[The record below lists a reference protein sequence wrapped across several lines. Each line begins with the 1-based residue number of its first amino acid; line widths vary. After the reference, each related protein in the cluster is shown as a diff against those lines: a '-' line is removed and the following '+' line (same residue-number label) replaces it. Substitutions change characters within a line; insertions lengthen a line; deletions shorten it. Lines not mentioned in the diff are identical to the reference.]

1 MRKKG
6 AGQATDDATAAAT
19 DDDLISVVTPAA
31 SVQWSGASWSDYGA
45 SYGVWTSM
53 STSITS
59 SASALTLMTSSG
71 DALGPA
77 SMLDPTNALV
87 GSAPP
92 MFQLAAF
99 GASGGWSSQ
108 NLFPRLLADV
118 TNDGNAD
125 IVAFGSNGVLVS
137 LANGTGGFSGPV
149 LLGGT
154 SFWGAQTGGWSSQD
168 TYPRLLAD
176 ANNDGNADIVGFA
189 STGVYVSLAFGFGGF
204 QTPAF
209 APGTSFWGT
218 QTGGW
223 SSQDTYPRVVADVNN
238 DGNADIVGF
247 ASNGFYSSIGLGN
260 GGFAGPNFVLG
271 TSFWGTQTGGW
282 SSQDTYPRFIADV
295 TGDGFAD
302 IVGFAQGGVY
312 VAGNTHS
319 GVTAPIFVAGS
330 SFWGTQTGG
339 WSSENLY
346 PRELADVNGDGM
358 ADLVG
363 FGQSGVY
370 VSLATGGALS
380 GTFAAPTLVPNSSF
394 WGASTGGW
402 SSQDAYP
409 RELAN
414 INFGDI
420 PAEKAD
426 IVGFA
431 SNGVWTS
438 VSTSTAFISTSNTS
452 PSPVSMLDLG
462 SPSGVPVSSPDVA
475 LLSQYMAGS
484 FATSSDGN
492 GGTLIADMPPITQPV
507 SLTPPQP

>member
-1 MRKKG
+1 
-6 AGQATDDATAAAT
+6 
-19 DDDLISVVTPAA
+19 VPAA
-31 SVQWSGASWSDYGA
+31 
-45 SYGVWTSM
+45 GVDCRHIGVVGMATSFAQPQFVL
-53 STSITS
+53 S
-59 SASALTLMTSSG
+59 
-71 DALGPA
+71 
-77 SMLDPTNALV
+77 
-87 GSAPP
+87 
-92 MFQLAAF
+92 AF
-99 GASGGWSSQ
+99 GSVAGGWSSQ
-108 NLFPRLLADV
+108 NLYPRLLADV
-118 TNDGNAD
+118 NHDSDAD
-125 IVAFGSNGVLVS
+125 IVGFASNGVMVS
-137 LANGTGGFSGPV
+137 AANGSGGFQGPV

-154 SFWGAQTGGWSSQD
+154 SFWGTQTGGWSSED

-176 ANNDGNADIVGFA
+176 VNHDSNADIVGFA
-189 STGVYVSLAFGFGGF
+189 QNGVYVSLAFGLGGF

-223 SSQDTYPRVVADVNN
+223 SSQDTYPREVVDVNN

-247 ASNGFYSSIGLGN
+247 ASNGFYASIGMGN
-260 GGFAGPNFVLG
+260 GGFQDPNFVAG
-271 TSFWGTQTGGW
+271 TSFWGVQTGGW
-282 SSQDTYPRFIADV
+282 SSQDTYPRFIADIS
-295 TGDGFAD
+295 GDGFAD

-330 SFWGTQTGG
+330 SFWGVQTGG
-339 WSSENLY
+339 WSSQTLY

-363 FGQSGVY
+363 FAQSGVY

-380 GTFAAPTLVPNSSF
+380 GTFAAPVLVPDSSF

-414 INFGDI
+414 IANGDT
-420 PAEKAD
+420 KAD

-438 VSTSTAFISTSNTS
+438 ISTSTIFFTST
-452 PSPVSMLDLG
+452 G
-462 SPSGVPVSSPDVA
+462 SDTASLSSSSDVA
-475 LLSQYMAGS
+475 LLGQYMAGS
-484 FATSSDGN
+484 FAMSSDGN
-492 GGTLIADMPPITQPV
+492 GGTLTDTALTTQPDW
-507 SLTPPQP
+507 LTPPHA

>member
-1 MRKKG
+1 M
-6 AGQATDDATAAAT
+6 ATSFAQPQFV
-19 DDDLISVVTPAA
+19 LS
-31 SVQWSGASWSDYGA
+31 
-45 SYGVWTSM
+45 
-53 STSITS
+53 
-59 SASALTLMTSSG
+59 
-71 DALGPA
+71 
-77 SMLDPTNALV
+77 
-87 GSAPP
+87 
-92 MFQLAAF
+92 AF
-99 GASGGWSSQ
+99 GSVAGGWSSQ
-108 NLFPRLLADV
+108 NLYPRLLADV
-118 TNDGNAD
+118 NHDSNAD
-125 IVAFGSNGVLVS
+125 IVGFASNGVLVS
-137 LANGTGGFSGPV
+137 LANGSGGFQGPV

-176 ANNDGNADIVGFA
+176 LDHNSDADIVGFA
-189 STGVYVSLAFGFGGF
+189 TNGVYVSHANGTGGF
-204 QTPAF
+204 LAPGF
-209 APGTSFWGT
+209 ASGTSFWGA

-223 SSQDTYPRVVADVNN
+223 SSQDTYPREVVDVNG

-247 ASNGFYSSIGLGN
+247 ASNGVYVSLMSFGV
-260 GGFAGPNFVLG
+260 GFQDPNFVAG
-271 TSFWGTQTGGW
+271 TSFWGAQTGGW

-302 IVGFAQGGVY
+302 IVGFAQNGVY

-339 WSSENLY
+339 WSSQNLY

-363 FGQSGVY
+363 FAQSGVY

-380 GTFAAPTLVPNSSF
+380 GTFAAPALVPNSSF
-394 WGASTGGW
+394 WGAGTGGW

-414 INFGDI
+414 ITNGDT
-420 PAEKAD
+420 KAD

-431 SNGVWTS
+431 QNGVWTS
-438 VSTSTAFISTSNTS
+438 ISTSTIFFTST
-452 PSPVSMLDLG
+452 G
-462 SPSGVPVSSPDVA
+462 SDTASLSSSSDVA

-492 GGTLIADMPPITQPV
+492 GGTLTDTALTTQQDW
-507 SLTPPQP
+507 LTLPHA

>member
-45 SYGVWTSM
+45 PSGVWTSM

-59 SASALTLMTSSG
+59 SASGSNLMTSSG

-77 SMLDPTNALV
+77 SMLDPTNALLS
-87 GSAPP
+87 SAPP

-99 GASGGWSSQ
+99 GASAGGWSSQ

-125 IVAFGSNGVLVS
+125 IVAFGNNGVLVS

-154 SFWGAQTGGWSSQD
+154 SFWGAQTGGWSSED

-176 ANNDGNADIVGFA
+176 ANHDGNADIVGFA
-189 STGVYVSLAFGFGGF
+189 STGVYVSLAFGLGGF

-247 ASNGFYSSIGLGN
+247 ASNGFYSSIGLGS
-260 GGFAGPNFVLG
+260 GGFAGPNFVPG

-282 SSQDTYPRFIADV
+282 SSQDTYPRFIADI

-302 IVGFAQGGVY
+302 IVGFAQNGVY
-312 VAGNTHS
+312 VAVNTHA
-319 GVTAPIFVAGS
+319 GVTAPKFVAGS

-339 WSSENLY
+339 WSSEDAY

-370 VSLATGGALS
+370 VSLGIGSGNFGAP
-380 GTFAAPTLVPNSSF
+380 ALVPGSSF
-394 WGASTGGW
+394 WGTQTGGW

-414 INFGDI
+414 IKFGDI
-420 PAEKAD
+420 RAEKAD
-426 IVGFA
+426 IIGFA

-438 VSTSTAFISTSNTS
+438 ISTSTAFISTSNTS
-452 PSPVSMLDLG
+452 SPVSMLDLG
-462 SPSGVPVSSPDVA
+462 SPSGVPVASPDVA
-475 LLSQYMAGS
+475 LLGQYMAGS

-492 GGTLIADMPPITQPV
+492 GGTLITEMAPITQPG
-507 SLTPPQP
+507 SLTPRQP

>member
-6 AGQATDDATAAAT
+6 AGQATDDATAAAI
-19 DDDLISVVTPAA
+19 DDDLISVLTPAA

-45 SYGVWTSM
+45 PSGVWTSIP
-53 STSITS
+53 TSITS
-59 SASALTLMTSSG
+59 SASVPNLMTSSG

-99 GASGGWSSQ
+99 GASAGGWSSQ

-125 IVAFGSNGVLVS
+125 IVAFGNNGVLVS

-154 SFWGAQTGGWSSQD
+154 SFWGAQTGGWSSED

-247 ASNGFYSSIGLGN
+247 ASNGFYSSIGLGS

-282 SSQDTYPRFIADV
+282 SSQDTYPRFIADI
-295 TGDGFAD
+295 TGDGWAD
-302 IVGFAQGGVY
+302 IVGFAQNGVY

-339 WSSENLY
+339 WSSQDAF

-358 ADLVG
+358 ADIVG
-363 FGQSGVY
+363 FAQGGAY
-370 VSLATGGALS
+370 VSLATGNGS
-380 GTFAAPTLVPNSSF
+380 FAGPTLGSNTSF
-394 WGASTGGW
+394 WGAQTGGW
-402 SSQDAYP
+402 SSNDLYP

-414 INFGDI
+414 ITTGDT
-420 PAEKAD
+420 KAD

-431 SNGVWTS
+431 QSGVWTYFHFQRS
-438 VSTSTAFISTSNTS
+438 ANHRITVIQRHELVS
-452 PSPVSMLDLG
+452 
-462 SPSGVPVSSPDVA
+462 
-475 LLSQYMAGS
+475 
-484 FATSSDGN
+484 
-492 GGTLIADMPPITQPV
+492 
-507 SLTPPQP
+507 

>member
-1 MRKKG
+1 
-6 AGQATDDATAAAT
+6 
-19 DDDLISVVTPAA
+19 
-31 SVQWSGASWSDYGA
+31 
-45 SYGVWTSM
+45 
-53 STSITS
+53 
-59 SASALTLMTSSG
+59 
-71 DALGPA
+71 
-77 SMLDPTNALV
+77 
-87 GSAPP
+87 

-99 GASGGWSSQ
+99 GASAGGWSSQ

-137 LANGTGGFSGPV
+137 LANGTGGVSGPV

-154 SFWGAQTGGWSSQD
+154 SFWGAQTGGWSSED

-176 ANNDGNADIVGFA
+176 ANHDGNADIVGFA
-189 STGVYVSLAFGFGGF
+189 STGVYVSLAFGLGGF

-247 ASNGFYSSIGLGN
+247 ASNGFYSSIGLGS

-282 SSQDTYPRFIADV
+282 SSQDTYPRFIADI
-295 TGDGFAD
+295 TGDGWSD
-302 IVGFAQGGVY
+302 IVGFAQNGVY
-312 VAGNTHS
+312 VALNTRV
-319 GVTAPIFVAGS
+319 GVTAPTFVAGS

-339 WSSENLY
+339 WSSEDAY

-370 VSLATGGALS
+370 VSLGIGS
-380 GTFAAPTLVPNSSF
+380 GNFAAPALVPGSSF
-394 WGASTGGW
+394 WGTQTGGW

-438 VSTSTAFISTSNTS
+438 ISTSTAFISTSDTS
-452 PSPVSMLDLG
+452 LSPLSMLDLG

-475 LLSQYMAGS
+475 LLGQYMAGS

-492 GGTLIADMPPITQPV
+492 GGTLTTADTPQTTQPV

>member
-1 MRKKG
+1 
-6 AGQATDDATAAAT
+6 
-19 DDDLISVVTPAA
+19 
-31 SVQWSGASWSDYGA
+31 
-45 SYGVWTSM
+45 
-53 STSITS
+53 
-59 SASALTLMTSSG
+59 
-71 DALGPA
+71 
-77 SMLDPTNALV
+77 MLDPEASPSNALV
-87 GSAPP
+87 SSAPA

-154 SFWGAQTGGWSSQD
+154 SFWGAQTGGWSSED

-176 ANNDGNADIVGFA
+176 ANHDGNADIVGFA
-189 STGVYVSLAFGFGGF
+189 STGIYASLAFGFGGF
-204 QTPAF
+204 QTLAF

-223 SSQDTYPRVVADVNN
+223 SSQDTYP
-238 DGNADIVGF
+238 G
-247 ASNGFYSSIGLGN
+247 
-260 GGFAGPNFVLG
+260 
-271 TSFWGTQTGGW
+271 
-282 SSQDTYPRFIADV
+282 FIADI
-295 TGDGFAD
+295 TGDGWSD

-330 SFWGTQTGG
+330 SFWGVQTGG
-339 WSSENLY
+339 WSSQNLY

-492 GGTLIADMPPITQPV
+492 GGTLITDMAPITQPV
-507 SLTPPQP
+507 SLTPPHP

>member
-6 AGQATDDATAAAT
+6 AGQATDDATATAT
-19 DDDLISVVTPAA
+19 DSDLISVLTPAA
-31 SVQWSGASWSDYGA
+31 SGASWSDYGA
-45 SYGVWTSM
+45 PYGVWTSI

-59 SASALTLMTSSG
+59 SASGSNPKTPSG

-77 SMLDPTNALV
+77 SMLDPEASPSNALV
-87 GSAPP
+87 SSAPA

-99 GASGGWSSQ
+99 GASAGGWSSQ
-108 NLFPRLLADV
+108 NLYPRLLADV

-154 SFWGAQTGGWSSQD
+154 SFWGAQTGGWSSED
-168 TYPRLLAD
+168 TYPRLLGD
-176 ANNDGNADIVGFA
+176 VNNDGNADIVGFA
-189 STGVYVSLAFGFGGF
+189 QNGVYVSLAFGFGGF

-223 SSQDTYPRVVADVNN
+223 SSQDTYPREVVDVNN

-247 ASNGFYSSIGLGN
+247 ASNGFYASIGIGN
-260 GGFAGPNFVLG
+260 GGFQTPNFVLG

-312 VAGNTHS
+312 VSLNTHV
-319 GVTAPIFVAGS
+319 GVTAPKFAAGT

-339 WSSENLY
+339 WSSEDAY
-346 PRELADVNGDGM
+346 PRKLADVNGDGM

-363 FGQSGVY
+363 FAQSGVY
-370 VSLATGGALS
+370 VSLATGVGN
-380 GTFAAPTLVPNSSF
+380 FAAPALVPGSSF
-394 WGASTGGW
+394 WGTQTGGW

-438 VSTSTAFISTSNTS
+438 ISTSTAFISTSDTS

-475 LLSQYMAGS
+475 LLGQYMAGS

-492 GGTLIADMPPITQPV
+492 VGTLVTDMPPITQPV
-507 SLTPPQP
+507 SLTPPHP

>member
-1 MRKKG
+1 
-6 AGQATDDATAAAT
+6 
-19 DDDLISVVTPAA
+19 
-31 SVQWSGASWSDYGA
+31 
-45 SYGVWTSM
+45 
-53 STSITS
+53 
-59 SASALTLMTSSG
+59 
-71 DALGPA
+71 
-77 SMLDPTNALV
+77 
-87 GSAPP
+87 
-92 MFQLAAF
+92 
-99 GASGGWSSQ
+99 
-108 NLFPRLLADV
+108 
-118 TNDGNAD
+118 
-125 IVAFGSNGVLVS
+125 
-137 LANGTGGFSGPV
+137 V

-176 ANNDGNADIVGFA
+176 LDHNSDADIVGFA
-189 STGVYVSLAFGFGGF
+189 TNGAYVSHANGTGGF
-204 QTPAF
+204 LAPGF
-209 APGTSFWGT
+209 ASGTSFWGA

-223 SSQDTYPRVVADVNN
+223 SSQDTYPREVVDVNG

-247 ASNGFYSSIGLGN
+247 ASNGVYVSLMSFGV
-260 GGFAGPNFVLG
+260 GFQDPNFVAG
-271 TSFWGTQTGGW
+271 TSFWGAQTGGW

-302 IVGFAQGGVY
+302 IVGFAQNGVY

-339 WSSENLY
+339 WSSQNLY

-363 FGQSGVY
+363 FAQSGVY

-380 GTFAAPTLVPNSSF
+380 GTFAAPALVPNSSF

-414 INFGDI
+414 ITNGDT
-420 PAEKAD
+420 KAD

-431 SNGVWTS
+431 QNGVWTS
-438 VSTSTAFISTSNTS
+438 ISTSTIFFTST
-452 PSPVSMLDLG
+452 G
-462 SPSGVPVSSPDVA
+462 SDTASLSSSSDVA

-492 GGTLIADMPPITQPV
+492 GGTLTDTALTTQQDW
-507 SLTPPQP
+507 LTLPHA